1 VPYVVRQETFKG
13 VNGWWVINPT
23 WGTSRGW
30 FQIRSLRPDY
40 TGPMNAADKLRV
52 ASLLGDAEYNA
63 HAAFVISEGGKKWDL
78 WSTFRNKTHEQFLDE
93 DYSLKTG
100 HARADDWDF

>member
-1 VPYVVRQETFKG
+1 
-13 VNGWWVINPT
+13 
-23 WGTSRGW
+23 
-30 FQIRSLRPDY
+30 
-40 TGPMNAADKLRV
+40 MNAADKLRV